1 MSDKLKVIQ
10 FAKRANKD
18 SDELSANEVLEGSMN
33 MLDVAL
39 VIGKEKNGDPFFM
52 GTTADRATIL
62 LMLKELE
69 YDLLTP
75 IYYDE

>member
-1 MSDKLKVIQ
+1 
-10 FAKRANKD
+10 
-18 SDELSANEVLEGSMN
+18 